1 MEPTPL
7 EIIESIDMMRILE
20 NGGKVRMVNTEFE
33 TKAVDTMHDLNLV
46 EELMKK
52 DELFKKYSLNK

>member
-1 MEPTPL
+1 
-7 EIIESIDMMRILE
+7 MMRILE

-46 EELMKK
+46 E
-52 DELFKKYSLNK
+52 N